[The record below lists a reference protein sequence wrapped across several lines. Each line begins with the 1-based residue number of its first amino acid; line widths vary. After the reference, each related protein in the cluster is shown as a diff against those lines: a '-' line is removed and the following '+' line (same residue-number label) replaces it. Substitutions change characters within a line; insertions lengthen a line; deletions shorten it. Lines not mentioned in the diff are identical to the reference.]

1 MGIFSPTQDLGT
13 QGRPVSYGTVVAVE
27 GDGYVRISCTDAE
40 VESHRCGVLTTSE
53 GPALRLAPGDA
64 VLVWLP
70 SDESELGVV
79 LGRVGP
85 SHTTLREGVRAADES
100 AEEIPDTLVLEAK
113 EQLTLRVGDGSITLR
128 ADGKIQIKGK
138 DLVSHAQRL
147 NRIKG
152 GAVSIN

>member
-1 MGIFSPTQDLGT
+1 MSTAPRQPSALELLFQSDTP
-13 QGRPVSYGTVVAVE
+13 GRQITRGWVSDVDVDGTVHVHTRRDEDDASLPCDRLVVA
-27 GDGYVRISCTDAE
+27 DGAE
-40 VESHRCGVLTTSE
+40 
-53 GPALRLAPGDA
+53 LRLARGDV
-64 VLVWLP
+64 VLFLEP
-70 SDESELGVV
+70 SARDGRGIV

-85 SHTTLREGVRAADES
+85 SNAPETKD
-100 AEEIPDTLVLEAK
+100 IPDELVLEAK

-138 DLVSHAQRL
+138 DLISHAQRL